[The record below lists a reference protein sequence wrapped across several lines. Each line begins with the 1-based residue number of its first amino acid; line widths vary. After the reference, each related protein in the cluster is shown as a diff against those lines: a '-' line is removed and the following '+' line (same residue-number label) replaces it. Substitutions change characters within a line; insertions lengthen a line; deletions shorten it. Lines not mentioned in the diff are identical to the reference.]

1 MNFEINPCKACKEK
15 YKNGDCD
22 INTVNSCV
30 AETAAAFAG
39 IPSNNLIKNTT
50 DANNNWSTCMEDM
63 MAEQG
68 RTPCDFQLSMAPVW
82 VQVPHYFPTLFAET
96 GDPLTAKNQCLL
108 QCRKNMRNMY
118 ECIQN
123 CETDF
128 AAVKVINGGIK
139 DKNESKKNESKK
151 NESKKNESMKNESKK
166 NMKNMKN
173 NFPSNSG
180 SDSMDKTVTGMSIF
194 IGVIFVIILILIP
207 IGIYF
212 SYKTSMARYKIAGEA
227 MKQGNTSLAMTAM
240 APEIGQGISSIFNP
254 NNNNYNNNYNND
266 GFKFRLGR

>member
-118 ECIQN
+118 ECIEN

-128 AAVKVINGGIK
+128 AAVKVINVGIK
-139 DKNESKKNESKK
+139 DKNESKKNES
-151 NESKKNESMKNESKK
+151 MK

-180 SDSMDKTVTGMSIF
+180 SDSMDKTAKGMSIF

-240 APEIGQGISSIFNP
+240 APEIGEGISSIFNR